1 MARPVCIRTLSAPRR
16 SGRALGHFTR
26 MTDITPKSRLE
37 GQRGYTI
44 RTRSWDSIVE
54 FYRDLISK
62 SWPFLPML
70 RLVEAIT
77 TSSAAAQIHGA
88 TSHSAL
94 LLSDCADFRSGDSTL
109 QIVYQPND
117 RTFAFHHRSF
127 SSHDDQKTCTEA
139 EALQTLRLFLR
150 LKYGVLF
157 DATMAQPCAPPNG
170 GPAEPSGN
178 SGVTGGPPSVS

>member
-1 MARPVCIRTLSAPRR
+1 MIEHDTAQQNHWSECGRITSLADSSVASRPHR
-16 SGRALGHFTR
+16 SVLALGHFTR

-77 TSSAAAQIHGA
+77 TSSAAALIHGA

-94 LLSDCADFRSGDSTL
+94 LLRNGPQNS
-109 QIVYQPND
+109 
-117 RTFAFHHRSF
+117 
-127 SSHDDQKTCTEA
+127 DQK
-139 EALQTLRLFLR
+139 L
-150 LKYGVLF
+150 
-157 DATMAQPCAPPNG
+157 
-170 GPAEPSGN
+170 S
-178 SGVTGGPPSVS
+178 